1 MTESVGYLLDHN
13 LLLRE
18 KLERRVFGDIAP
30 NAQPEIETQRAF
42 KDGRADIYFESKS
55 RKMIVEVR
63 INTDFIE
70 NQPYNY
76 LEHLN
81 EGTPGRELALVLFA
95 PRRRKDPLIK
105 KTLQRLKGKV
115 KDLHW
120 EGEQGIAGKVKLRF
134 WSFRECG
141 DWIQEIL
148 ERETEMK
155 MRVHLEEIMSVI
167 RERDREYSF
176 HTKPAQL
183 GQAPMGASLKDLVS
197 YVNAV
202 KDKLEE
208 EGYTIERYN
217 DRTRGFYFGFT
228 IGSRRKLW
236 FGYWLVPW
244 AEGKGPIWLTTETGN
259 QEDSEWFE
267 SKVVGTCVIH
277 DDGYDMISKPIP
289 LGGKTWD
296 EMIERTLIRLRP
308 ILEKIDK

>member
-115 KDLHW
+115 KHLHW

-167 RERDREYSF
+167 RERD
-176 HTKPAQL
+176 
-183 GQAPMGASLKDLVS
+183 
-197 YVNAV
+197 
-202 KDKLEE
+202 
-208 EGYTIERYN
+208 
-217 DRTRGFYFGFT
+217 
-228 IGSRRKLW
+228 
-236 FGYWLVPW
+236 
-244 AEGKGPIWLTTETGN
+244 
-259 QEDSEWFE
+259 
-267 SKVVGTCVIH
+267 
-277 DDGYDMISKPIP
+277 
-289 LGGKTWD
+289 
-296 EMIERTLIRLRP
+296 
-308 ILEKIDK
+308 